1 MSTTITSTKIVAY
14 DTKINYRLIQFFQ
27 FFSQKISFNLLF
39 VNSYYEEINN
49 VVTTSIGHN
58 KTHYELFLKFK
69 TMVDTVNVT
78 TTQYININPPLEEEG
93 VYLLQVKTTLNNML
107 NSFAHYIHNF
117 GKLWLGEKKIMYNED
132 YTIVETD
139 EFISPSSRDEGIINN
154 MNKKQVF
161 ILYSILTIITRIME
175 QTNNYF
181 LSLFQ
186 KLDKNNENIQQITLV
201 LFPKLFIDYE
211 NVIYFLFFSSID
223 FNIIINNRESIF
235 LPGMNQNFTD
245 KITNAYK
252 KILDL
257 NQTIQTIFSLI

>member
-1 MSTTITSTKIVAY
+1 MSTTITPTKIVAY

-39 VNSYYEEINN
+39 VNSYYEEIND

-69 TMVDTVNVT
+69 TMVDIVYIT

-93 VYLLQVKTTLNNML
+93 VYLLQVKTALKNML
-107 NSFAHYIHNF
+107 NSFAHYVHNF

-132 YTIVETD
+132 YTIVDTD
-139 EFISPSSRDEGIINN
+139 VISSSSLDGGIINN

-161 ILYSILTIITRIME
+161 ILYSILTIITRSME

-181 LSLFQ
+181 LTLFQ

-211 NVIYFLFFSSID
+211 SVVFFLFVSSID
-223 FNIIINNRESIF
+223 FNIIINNRENIF
-235 LPGMNQNFTD
+235 ITNVNQNFTD
-245 KITNAYK
+245 KITSAYK
-252 KILDL
+252 KIIDLD
-257 NQTIQTIFSLI
+257 QTIQTIFSLI